1 LRTGTFATGMHLKRK
16 ELLPRAEAQGHG
28 SDFARAWT
36 VHTPVQVRLLKR
48 LDEAV
53 EQDQTA
59 ASTPMRRSVS
69 SSEVSTLLSGSRTT
83 GPGGRFIVR
92 MRAWIR

>member
-1 LRTGTFATGMHLKRK
+1 MHLKRK
-16 ELLPRAEAQGHG
+16 EPLPRAEVQGDG

-69 SSEVSTLLSGSRTT
+69 SSEVSTLLSSSRTT
-83 GPGGRFIVR
+83 GPGGRSIVR